1 MMQVPAAR
9 ITFPEEDKDWI
20 LQKMREVLDSGWLTL
35 GKFNKQLEEEFAKRH
50 RVKHAVAVNSGTSA
64 IEIILRILNVEGKEV
79 IVPTNTFFATAAA
92 VVHAGARP
100 RFADISPQTFTLSLE
115 TIKRALTRKTVGVI
129 IVHIGGLISPEILE
143 IKAFCDNKGLFLI
156 EDAAHAHGSSF
167 NGQMAGTFGIASSFS
182 FYPTKVMT
190 SGEGGMI
197 VTNEDKIKEEAL
209 IYRDQGKAG
218 FYGNFHV
225 RMGYNWRMSELHA
238 IVGLAQLRRLDEFIA
253 VRRRIARLYD
263 EGLKEI
269 EGVQPVLLPPGVES
283 CYYKYMALLER
294 GIDRSLLKKVLKEQ
308 YGVTL
313 SGEVYEIPL
322 HRQPV
327 FERYSSRQFPI
338 AEDICARHIC
348 LPIYSDMTEDEAQ
361 YVINSLAKAI
371 RELKGGA

>member
-1 MMQVPAAR
+1 
-9 ITFPEEDKDWI
+9 
-20 LQKMREVLDSGWLTL
+20 MREVLDSGWLTL

>member
-1 MMQVPAAR
+1 MMKIPAAR

-35 GKFNKQLEEEFAKRH
+35 GKFTKQLEEEFAKRH

-64 IEIILRILNVEGKEV
+64 LEIILRILNVEGKEV

-209 IYRDQGKAG
+209 IYRDQGKAS

-327 FERYSSRQFPI
+327 FERYSSGQFPI

>member
-1 MMQVPAAR
+1 MMKVPAAR

-35 GKFNKQLEEEFAKRH
+35 GKFTKQLEEEFAKRH

-64 IEIILRILNVEGKEV
+64 LEIILRILNVEGKEV

-209 IYRDQGKAG
+209 IYRDQGKAS

-327 FERYSSRQFPI
+327 FERYSSGQFPI

>member
-1 MMQVPAAR
+1 MMKVPAAR
-9 ITFPEEDKDWI
+9 IVFSEEDKEWI
-20 LQKMREVLDSGWLTL
+20 LQRMREALDSGWLTL
-35 GKFNKQLEEEFAKRH
+35 GKFTKQFEEEFAKRH
-50 RVKHAVAVNSGTSA
+50 QVKHAVAVNSGTSA

-92 VVHAGARP
+92 VVHAGAYP
-100 RFADISPQTFTLSLE
+100 RFADINPQTFTLSLE
-115 TIKRALTRKTVGVI
+115 TIKKAITRKTVGVI
-129 IVHIGGLISPEILE
+129 IVHIGGLISPEISE
-143 IKAFCDNKGLFLI
+143 IKAFCDDKGLFLI
-156 EDAAHAHGSSF
+156 EDAAHAHGSSL
-167 NGQMAGTFGIASSFS
+167 NGQMAGTFGVANSFS

-197 VTNEDKIKEEAL
+197 VTNEDKIYEEAL

-263 EGLKEI
+263 ESLKEI
-269 EGVQPVLLPPGVES
+269 EGVQPVLLPSGVES
-283 CYYKYMALLER
+283 NYYKYMVLLDH
-294 GIDRSLLKKVLKEQ
+294 GINRSVLKKMLKEQ

-327 FERYSSRQFPI
+327 FERYSSGQFPI

-348 LPIYSDMTEDEAQ
+348 LPIYSDMTEDEAK
-361 YVINSLAKAI
+361 YVINSLAKTI

>member
-1 MMQVPAAR
+1 MMKVPAAR

-20 LQKMREVLDSGWLTL
+20 LQKMRVVLDSGWLTL
-35 GKFNKQLEEEFAKRH
+35 GKFTKQLEEEFAKRH

-64 IEIILRILNVEGKEV
+64 LEIILRILNVEGKEV

-209 IYRDQGKAG
+209 IYRDQGKAS

-327 FERYSSRQFPI
+327 FERYSSGQFPI